1 MLFFTVLIML
11 TFRAFPLGF
20 ILKMRNPEK
29 MPSDLLGYGGRIL
42 VDPVGNLSKIFPTAD
57 SMFNG
62 STISEGKVFF
72 VSSSFEFSYVI
83 KIFHFR

>member
-1 MLFFTVLIML
+1 MEVSPAKSLILSATIHGGSYFFIQ
-11 TFRAFPLGF
+11 P
-20 ILKMRNPEK
+20 PEK

-72 VSSSFEFSYVI
+72 VSSSFRRH
-83 KIFHFR
+83 K

>member
-1 MLFFTVLIML
+1 
-11 TFRAFPLGF
+11 
-20 ILKMRNPEK
+20 

-62 STISEGKVFF
+62 STISKGKVFF
-72 VSSSFEFSYVI
+72 CFQ
-83 KIFHFR
+83 

>member
-1 MLFFTVLIML
+1 
-11 TFRAFPLGF
+11 
-20 ILKMRNPEK
+20 

-72 VSSSFEFSYVI
+72 VSSSFRRH
-83 KIFHFR
+83 K